1 MTESDKSVSFL
12 FTLKLKGGIG
22 KCGDRRVKYDELYNM
37 VPVVCWLMWLMWL
50 SVCVCVCVCVL
61 RGDLEF
67 YLSFLWSNADVLVV
81 LCHSLRQ
88 APVDSQED

>member
-37 VPVVCWLMWLMWL
+37 VPVVC
-50 SVCVCVCVCVL
+50 
-61 RGDLEF
+61 
-67 YLSFLWSNADVLVV
+67 
-81 LCHSLRQ
+81 
-88 APVDSQED
+88 